1 MSAKDFLFA
10 NEFDLNISDDFNSK
24 PEVQPIILNE
34 FQPYN
39 ISYLTPYL
47 ADTIQGLEKLLF
59 GTNTARYNN

>member
-39 ISYLTPYL
+39 ISYL
-47 ADTIQGLEKLLF
+47 AKLV
-59 GTNTARYNN
+59 T